1 MALQIKNSLFPFIWQ
16 CFFNKILRRNQK
28 FGFDAFLFNAFN
40 LKTFKMEK
48 KEKQGEKRT
57 KSRDKKGEYFLRAN
71 VIVLSKKREKCKTQ
85 FLTRRIKM
93 NKKLSA
99 KVVLEQ
105 LICILEMNLSELA
118 AVKYKDDY
126 TIGSWEACIECLEI
140 IGCWTRAKDYGL
152 TYNPELKFKLYNSE
166 AARCFCPP
174 TKTPRRPK

>member
-1 MALQIKNSLFPFIWQ
+1 MSL
-16 CFFNKILRRNQK
+16 ILKRSKWR
-28 FGFDAFLFNAFN
+28 
-40 LKTFKMEK
+40 K